1 MIKIKFSKI
10 ELRDLAKAWLII
22 SIAFAIVL
30 SREARY
36 DFILILKNFILSA
49 VTVGVGFLLHEMGH
63 KIVAQRYGCFAEF
76 RADNFMLLVAVLTSF
91 LGVVFAAPGAVM
103 IAGHV
108 GKERNGKIS
117 LAGPAT
123 NLVLAILFIG
133 LAFIFTEGFIARIIS
148 FGVLVNVWLG
158 LFNLIPVWL
167 LDGKKILKWNKLV
180 YFITL
185 GIGIF
190 LFVIRYYLPLA
201 PLF

>member
-1 MIKIKFSKI
+1 MNKIKFSKI
-10 ELRDLAKAWLII
+10 ELKDLAKAWLII

-30 SREARY
+30 SGGRLGA
-36 DFILILKNFILSA
+36 FFFANVILSA

-76 RADNFMLLVAVLTSF
+76 RANNFMLLVAILTSF

-123 NLVLAILFIG
+123 NLILAIIFIG
-133 LAFIFTEGFIARIIS
+133 LAFIFTEGFLARIIS

-167 LDGKKILKWNKLV
+167 LDGKKILHWNKTV
-180 YFITL
+180 YAIIVA
-185 GIGIF
+185 IGIF
-190 LFVIRYYLPLA
+190 LFVIRYFLPLA

>member
-30 SREARY
+30 SGGVLGTF
-36 DFILILKNFILSA
+36 FIANVILSA

-133 LAFIFTEGFIARIIS
+133 LAFIFTEGFMARIIS

>member
-133 LAFIFTEGFIARIIS
+133 LAFIFTEGFMARIIS

>member
-30 SREARY
+30 SGGVLGTF
-36 DFILILKNFILSA
+36 FIANVILSA

>member
-1 MIKIKFSKI
+1 MTKIKFSKI
-10 ELRDLAKAWLII
+10 ELKDLAKAWLII

-30 SREARY
+30 SGGRLGA
-36 DFILILKNFILSA
+36 FFFANVILSA
-49 VTVGVGFLLHEMGH
+49 VTVGIGFLFHEMGH
-63 KIVAQRYGCFAEF
+63 KFVAQRYGCFAEF
-76 RADNFMLLVAVLTSF
+76 RANNFMLLVAILTSF

-123 NLVLAILFIG
+123 NFVLAIIFIG
-133 LAFIFTEGFIARIIS
+133 LSFIFTEGFLARIIS

-167 LDGKKILKWNKLV
+167 LDGKKILHWNKTV
-180 YFITL
+180 YAIIVA
-185 GIGIF
+185 IGIF
-190 LFVIRYYLPLA
+190 LFVIRYFLPLA

>member
-1 MIKIKFSKI
+1 MQFSETEI
-10 ELRDLAKAWLII
+10 THLTRAWVAISLAFAILLSGGNMFSAQFTIMLII
-22 SIAFAIVL
+22 SG
-30 SREARY
+30 
-36 DFILILKNFILSA
+36 
-49 VTVGVGFLLHEMGH
+49 VTVGLGFLLHEMGH
-63 KIVAQRYGCFAEF
+63 KYVAQKYNCFAEF
-76 RADNFMLLVAVLTSF
+76 RADNKMLLLAIGMSF
-91 LGVVFAAPGAVM
+91 FGFIFAAPGAVM

>member
-30 SREARY
+30 SGGVLGTF
-36 DFILILKNFILSA
+36 FIANVILSA

-76 RADNFMLLVAVLTSF
+76 RADNFMLMVAIITSF
-91 LGVVFAAPGAVM
+91 LGIVFAAPGAVM

-117 LAGPAT
+117 LAGPAV

-185 GIGIF
+185 AIGIF

>member
-1 MIKIKFSKI
+1 MSKIKFSKI
-10 ELRDLAKAWLII
+10 ELKDLAKAWLII

-30 SREARY
+30 SGGRLGA
-36 DFILILKNFILSA
+36 FFFANVILSA

-76 RADNFMLLVAVLTSF
+76 RANNFMLLVAILTSF

-108 GKERNGKIS
+108 GKDRNGKIS

-123 NLVLAILFIG
+123 NLILAIIFIG
-133 LAFIFTEGFIARIIS
+133 LAFIFTEGFLARIIS

-167 LDGKKILKWNKLV
+167 LDGKKILHWNKTV
-180 YFITL
+180 YAIIVA
-185 GIGIF
+185 IGIF
-190 LFVIRYYLPLA
+190 LFVIRYFLPLA

>member
-30 SREARY
+30 SGGVLGTF
-36 DFILILKNFILSA
+36 FIANVILSA

-91 LGVVFAAPGAVM
+91 LGIVFAAPGAVM

-185 GIGIF
+185 AIGIF

>member
-30 SREARY
+30 SGGVLGTF
-36 DFILILKNFILSA
+36 FIANVILSA

-76 RADNFMLLVAVLTSF
+76 RADNFMLMVAIITSF
-91 LGVVFAAPGAVM
+91 LGIVFAAPGAVM

-117 LAGPAT
+117 LAGPAV

-185 GIGIF
+185 AIGIF
-190 LFVIRYYLPLA
+190 LFVIRFNFWFWVVLL
-201 PLF
+201 